1 MFKCVLEQN
10 ILTVESLWRNVLS
23 KNCMYVYI
31 MTQRIGTVYISE
43 PFFKKVRRFRDQE
56 REKN

>member
-23 KNCMYVYI
+23 KNCMYLYL
-31 MTQRIGTVYISE
+31 MTQRIDTVYISE
-43 PFFKKVRRFRDQE
+43 PFFKKVRHFRDQE